1 MPRDLRKTR
10 SWFTPLIAL
19 VLASAPGLSQAREAG
34 AGRGQVDHDGALQA
48 FEQGKVLRLE
58 TVLSEIRKSVR
69 GEVVGI
75 ALTNGG
81 ESGEWVYEFKILAPG
96 NLMVEVY
103 ADARTAAILSPQG
116 RR

>member
-1 MPRDLRKTR
+1 L
-10 SWFTPLIAL
+10 TPLVAL
-19 VLASAPGLSQAREAG
+19 VLASAPGLLHAREG
-34 AGRGQVDHDGALQA
+34 GTGRGQVDHDAALQA

-58 TVLSEIRKSVR
+58 TVLSEIRKSIR

-103 ADARTAAILSPQG
+103 ADARTAVILSPGGG
-116 RR
+116 R